1 MNQSQRVCLL
11 EGFQPS
17 APDSLNSSIKK
28 RAKRGDFRWK
38 IVDCR
43 FKISDFG
50 MRNADLKRTK
60 EGDGASRGSLSVYEA
75 DC

>member
-1 MNQSQRVCLL
+1 MNQSQRVYLL

-28 RAKRGDFRWK
+28 RAKRGDFRLK
-38 IVDCR
+38 IVDYR

-50 MRNADLKRTK
+50 MRTADLKRIE
-60 EGDGASRGSLSVYEA
+60 EGDGLSWIA
-75 DC
+75 